1 MNSMHKILIM
11 PALLG
16 TLLLAGCSGDQPE
29 EVEAVRPVKAYQVAD
44 AGQQPYPF
52 LPGASKGP

>member
-1 MNSMHKILIM
+1 MNSMHKILMM

-29 EVEAVRPVKAYQVAD
+29 EVEAVRPVKAYQVSD
-44 AGQQPYPF
+44 AGQS
-52 LPGASKGP
+52 LTRWAT

>member
-16 TLLLAGCSGDQPE
+16 ALLLAGCSGDQPE

-44 AGQQPYPF
+44 AGQHLTRSF
-52 LPGASKGP
+52 PGQAE